1 MSAVSPRPTPPALA
15 GLLLASLALAGC
27 GRAEGSAP
35 ASAPVTAESVVARLG
50 RQGPR
55 LPGLPRVVFLGDSIT
70 SGFGL
75 APDEAAFPVLVAQR
89 LAAEGRPIDAV
100 LAGVPGSTSAGG
112 LKRLPLAL
120 AAHPDVLVVELGGND
135 FLMGL
140 PLQELA
146 ANLLAIVEAAH
157 AGGCRVLLAG
167 LALPDGLLG
176 SRRARDFEAVHAEV
190 AQEQEVPLV
199 PDLLEDVLGDPRRM
213 QRDAIHPSAEG
224 HRVAAENLLPHLR
237 DVLEDLPAAR

>member
-1 MSAVSPRPTPPALA
+1 MAAMEPRRVPPILA
-15 GLLLASLALAGC
+15 CLLLASLELAACSRTEAAGPDTP
-27 GRAEGSAP
+27 P
-35 ASAPVTAESVVARLG
+35 AVESVVVRLG

-75 APDEAAFPVLVAQR
+75 APDEAPYPALVAER
-89 LAAEGRPIDAV
+89 LAAEGLPIEAIN
-100 LAGVPGSTSAGG
+100 AGVPGSTSVGG
-112 LKRLPLAL
+112 RRRLPLAL
-120 AAHPDVLVVELGGND
+120 ATHPDVLVVELGGND
-135 FLMGL
+135 FLMNL

-146 ANLLAIVEAAH
+146 ANLLAIIDAAQ
-157 AGGCRVLLAG
+157 ADGARVLLAG
-167 LALPDGLLG
+167 LRLPDGLLG

-190 AQEQEVPLV
+190 AEDQEVPLV

-237 DVLEDLPAAR
+237 EVLRDLPGTR